1 MRATP
6 APAPRQPRASP
17 ASMGRRPTTANSAAS
32 CRVGARRTARRR
44 RVLGA
49 GLPRRQ
55 IAHAARALARL
66 RRHKGKLVHLT
77 NVVQTYFGNLM
88 AEFEGDLAN
97 IHSLEEKQAP
107 LGARGGRERCAL
119 TGRPQLASTR
129 HPQRIVHTRDG
140 VGA

>member
-1 MRATP
+1 M
-6 APAPRQPRASP
+6 
-17 ASMGRRPTTANSAAS
+17 
-32 CRVGARRTARRR
+32 
-44 RVLGA
+44 LGA
-49 GLPRRQ
+49 GLPRPQ
-55 IAHAARALARL
+55 IAHAARASARL

-107 LGARGGRERCAL
+107 LGARRGRESCAR

>member
-1 MRATP
+1 
-6 APAPRQPRASP
+6 
-17 ASMGRRPTTANSAAS
+17 
-32 CRVGARRTARRR
+32 VFGARLRPPTAC
-44 RVLGA
+44 
-49 GLPRRQ
+49 
-55 IAHAARALARL
+55 AARASARL

-107 LGARGGRERCAL
+107 VGARGVGRAVL
-119 TGRPQLASTR
+119 GRVGRNWLARDMRS
-129 HPQRIVHTRDG
+129 IVHTRDG